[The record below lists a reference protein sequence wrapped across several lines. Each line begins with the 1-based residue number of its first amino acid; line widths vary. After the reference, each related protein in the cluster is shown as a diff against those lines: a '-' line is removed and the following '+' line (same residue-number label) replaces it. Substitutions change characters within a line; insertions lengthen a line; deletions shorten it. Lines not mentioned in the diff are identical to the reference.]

1 MFHKIARGYLK
12 TVEGICITLL
22 FIIFL
27 LMVIQV
33 VCRLF
38 TIGQNFTEELAR
50 ICFCLMI
57 FLGAPLTLAEGA
69 DICVDMVVN
78 KCPAKLQKAINI
90 LINILTC
97 VFSVLCLKSLLV
109 LIRTNARVSAV
120 ALPWIKMNWI
130 YSAMCVGFAFLFVV
144 AICKIV
150 ALCKG
155 CPDTMDINKEEKALA
170 RKKESEMNLG
180 I

>member
-1 MFHKIARGYLK
+1 MFKKIAHGYLK
-12 TVEGICITLL
+12 IVEGICITLL

-33 VCRLF
+33 VCRLL

-69 DICVDMVVN
+69 DICVDMLVN
-78 KCPAKLQKAINI
+78 KLPIKFQKGINV

-97 VFSVLCLKSLLV
+97 VFSVFCIKSMTV
-109 LIRTNARVSAV
+109 LIQTNVGVSAV
-120 ALPWIKMNWI
+120 AIPWIKMNWI
-130 YSAMCVGFAFLFVV
+130 YTAMTIGFGFLF
-144 AICKIV
+144 IV
-150 ALCKG
+150 AVCKAIATLKG
-155 CPDTMDINKEEKALA
+155 APDTMDINAEEKALA

>member
-57 FLGAPLTLAEGA
+57 LSRPVQFDPFGR
-69 DICVDMVVN
+69 
-78 KCPAKLQKAINI
+78 
-90 LINILTC
+90 
-97 VFSVLCLKSLLV
+97 LKV
-109 LIRTNARVSAV
+109 TQ
-120 ALPWIKMNWI
+120 
-130 YSAMCVGFAFLFVV
+130 
-144 AICKIV
+144 
-150 ALCKG
+150 
-155 CPDTMDINKEEKALA
+155 
-170 RKKESEMNLG
+170 
-180 I
+180 

>member
-50 ICFCLMI
+50 ICFLSDD
-57 FLGAPLTLAEGA
+57 LSG
-69 DICVDMVVN
+69 
-78 KCPAKLQKAINI
+78 
-90 LINILTC
+90 
-97 VFSVLCLKSLLV
+97 SS
-109 LIRTNARVSAV
+109 
-120 ALPWIKMNWI
+120 
-130 YSAMCVGFAFLFVV
+130 
-144 AICKIV
+144 
-150 ALCKG
+150 
-155 CPDTMDINKEEKALA
+155 PDAG
-170 RKKESEMNLG
+170 RRR
-180 I
+180 